1 MAEMIYSKVMHLVT
15 PKQYQIIQ
23 EVNNENEG
31 DFFLDEGEPADEKIR
46 RFNNNYL
53 EKKAESKFKED
64 RSWEKLGERV
74 TPMLQSQNQSQSQ
87 PQPQPQQGKVN
98 DVAVVDSIVSE
109 MIPSYKNKA
118 KQLLLRLVKEDAI
131 SLNEKS
137 LFING
142 LPLENNVFDIVNEL
156 VRPKQ
161 SLNVNIDE
169 LLRFILQK
177 NIPKSLIYNKSAQA
191 KLNSLFKDDDDSI
204 LATSSTP
211 LNKTKDSGGK
221 RLLYKDLSFSS
232 SASSPSLTPA
242 KKKKKKKKV
251 ALKNQDGK
259 GGKWLKF

>member
-1 MAEMIYSKVMHLVT
+1 M
-15 PKQYQIIQ
+15 
-23 EVNNENEG
+23 
-31 DFFLDEGEPADEKIR
+31 
-46 RFNNNYL
+46 
-53 EKKAESKFKED
+53 
-64 RSWEKLGERV
+64 
-74 TPMLQSQNQSQSQ
+74 
-87 PQPQPQQGKVN
+87 
-98 DVAVVDSIVSE
+98 
-109 MIPSYKNKA
+109 
-118 KQLLLRLVKEDAI
+118 LRLVKKDAI

-169 LLRFILQK
+169 LLRFILRK

-191 KLNSLFKDDDDSI
+191 KLNSLFKDDDSI

-211 LNKTKDSGGK
+211 LNKTKDSEGK
-221 RLLYKDLSFSS
+221 SSMFRDWSFSS
-232 SASSPSLTPA
+232 PASSPSFTPA
-242 KKKKKKKKV
+242 KKKKKKKV

>member
-31 DFFLDEGEPADEKIR
+31 DFFLDDGKPADEKIR
-46 RFNNNYL
+46 QFNSNYL

-191 KLNSLFKDDDDSI
+191 KLNSLFKDDDDD
-204 LATSSTP
+204 TSSTP
-211 LNKTKDSGGK
+211 LNKTKDSEGK
-221 RLLYKDLSFSS
+221 SLLYRDLSFSS
-232 SASSPSLTPA
+232 PASSPSFTPA
-242 KKKKKKKKV
+242 KKKKKKKV
-251 ALKNQDGK
+251 TLKNQDGK
-259 GGKWLKF
+259 GGKWLKI

>member
-1 MAEMIYSKVMHLVT
+1 
-15 PKQYQIIQ
+15 
-23 EVNNENEG
+23 
-31 DFFLDEGEPADEKIR
+31 
-46 RFNNNYL
+46 
-53 EKKAESKFKED
+53 
-64 RSWEKLGERV
+64 
-74 TPMLQSQNQSQSQ
+74 MLQSQNQSRSQ
-87 PQPQPQQGKVN
+87 PQPQPQQGNVVN
-98 DVAVVDSIVSE
+98 EVAVVDSIVSE

-191 KLNSLFKDDDDSI
+191 KLNSLFKDDDSI
-204 LATSSTP
+204 SATSSTP
-211 LNKTKDSGGK
+211 LNKTKDRVK
-221 RLLYKDLSFSS
+221 IQYLE
-232 SASSPSLTPA
+232 T
-242 KKKKKKKKV
+242 
-251 ALKNQDGK
+251 
-259 GGKWLKF
+259 